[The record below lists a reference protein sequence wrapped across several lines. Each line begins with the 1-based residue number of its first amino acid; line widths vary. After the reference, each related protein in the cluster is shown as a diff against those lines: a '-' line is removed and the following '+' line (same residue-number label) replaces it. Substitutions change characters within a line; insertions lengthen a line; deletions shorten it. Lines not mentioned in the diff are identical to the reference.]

1 MEGMTEQ
8 NYLEMAEEFKEV
20 VEDKDKIIE
29 FLKSKINNFDR
40 DLRKLEYRIIA
51 MKHLLEFEKSKA
63 KAKSASND
71 LFNFLMLDLD
81 FLYKYVDSLRTEAQE
96 EIDDELILIIENNV
110 EDE

>member
-1 MEGMTEQ
+1 MEGITEQ
-8 NYLEMAEEFKEV
+8 NYLEMAEQFKEV

-29 FLKSKINNFDR
+29 FLKSKINNFDG

-51 MKHLLEFEKSKA
+51 MKHLLEFEKSKD
-63 KAKSASND
+63 KKSND
-71 LFNFLMLDLD
+71 LFNFLSKDLD